1 MTHNARLV
9 MMNSTKNWAGA
20 YEPHRNRSF
29 AIDAV
34 IWLVPAAIIVVLAC
48 MGWRSTHVLDPYRPD
63 TAIEPPHVDVVAQE
77 WQWRVTGPEQ
87 NIAVADELL
96 SPSER
101 LLSMT
106 LTPYGEGGS
115 ADQYF
120 QVITTSDDD
129 FEAWMA
135 KVRQSPNALD
145 SVAYRVLVA
154 RGIARAATHRSAVVP
169 PAASRGVADGEARWT
184 PSTDAKVRFALPLV
198 INP

>member
-1 MTHNARLV
+1 MAETG
-9 MMNSTKNWAGA
+9 MDSTKNWVAA
-20 YEPHRNRSF
+20 RYDPRRSRSF

-48 MGWRSTHVLDPYRPD
+48 MEWRSTHGLDPYRPD

-77 WQWRVTGPEQ
+77 WQWRSTDPED
-87 NIAVADELL
+87 NIAVADALL
-96 SPSER
+96 FPSER

-106 LTPYGEGGS
+106 LTPYGEGRS

-120 QVITTSDDD
+120 ETTATAEDD
-129 FEAWMA
+129 FDAWTA

-154 RGIARAATHRSAVVP
+154 RGIARAATHRSAAEP
-169 PAASRGVADGEARWT
+169 PAASRGVADEEARWT

-198 INP
+198 IDP

>member
-1 MTHNARLV
+1 MAGAARKQVENRRRQLGVTHNARLV

-120 QVITTSDDD
+120 EAIVTSDND
-129 FEAWMA
+129 FDAQMA
-135 KVRQSPNALD
+135 K
-145 SVAYRVLVA
+145 
-154 RGIARAATHRSAVVP
+154 GHR
-169 PAASRGVADGEARWT
+169 
-184 PSTDAKVRFALPLV
+184 
-198 INP
+198 

>member
-1 MTHNARLV
+1 MTHKARLV

-120 QVITTSDDD
+120 ETTATSDDD
-129 FEAWMA
+129 FDAWTA